1 MTSDHSAQNV
11 DVEALRAIRDGLLSE
26 WRAAYDAVPEDR
38 AVTVD
43 ELHVPT
49 WWRGRGQLA
58 HALRRLAATGLLV
71 KEGRGRFRR
80 IPLEGGRG

>member
-1 MTSDHSAQNV
+1 VDRADQNV
-11 DVEALRAIRDGLLSE
+11 DAAALRMIRDRLLSE

-58 HALRRLAATGLLV
+58 HALRRLTATGLLV

-80 IPLEGGRG
+80 VSLEDRQS